1 MRKII
6 FSTLALAA
14 VAGFATLPRAACLAL
29 QPGTPYNLFG
39 EESGSYLG
47 IDTRDISSERIA
59 PLKLKDERGVEVTMV
74 DQDAPAG
81 KAGLKEHDVILSFNG
96 EQVASAAQ
104 LRRMIHETPPSRAV
118 TLGLS
123 REGQPLTVKV
133 QLAAR
138 PKSFAFIDGKPFK
151 FEMPP
156 VNIPPIEIPEID
168 IPSMDVVVHS
178 STRGGL

>member
-1 MRKII
+1 
-6 FSTLALAA
+6 
-14 VAGFATLPRAACLAL
+14 ATATPAC
-29 QPGTPYNLFG
+29 
-39 EESGSYLG
+39 S
-47 IDTRDISSERIA
+47 
-59 PLKLKDERGVEVTMV
+59 
-74 DQDAPAG
+74 
-81 KAGLKEHDVILSFNG
+81 ILSLHD
-96 EQVASAAQ
+96 ALPIS
-104 LRRMIHETPPSRAV
+104 V

-178 STRGGL
+178 STRRSEEHTSELQSLAYLVCRL